1 MKLILVF
8 NININNISLFLGVC
22 LSCMLYITIYILISY
37 IIIMASVDPCFLI
50 DITDIDIGLVIS

>member
-22 LSCMLYITIYILISY
+22 LSCILYITIYILISY
-37 IIIMASVDPCFLI
+37 ITIIASVDPCFLI